1 MSAPQIRIDYRER
14 PSGVPALL
22 EKLGLPTQVCELPVG
37 DYIVGEIAIERK
49 TASDFI
55 GSLTSGHLNNQ
66 LYELS
71 SNFNLSYLIVTG
83 NLFAEYVVSNIPKNA
98 LISKMIGCSAK
109 CSADGKQ
116 GNIITL
122 QLFSDEDLAQAI
134 RFLYD
139 KVQHPEFRL
148 PDLPKFRPSSDDW
161 MTYVLKSLPD
171 IAEVRAKAL
180 LTHFGTLEAV
190 FKATA
195 EDLAKVDGISKRRA
209 EKLFTLFH
217 EHYKGD

>member
-1 MSAPQIRIDYRER
+1 MSDLPIRVDYRER

-22 EKLGLPTQVCELPVG
+22 EKLGLPVLICELPVG
-37 DYIVGEIAIERK
+37 DYIVGDIAVERK

-55 GSLTSGHLNNQ
+55 SSLTSGHLNNQ

-71 SNFNLSYLIVTG
+71 KNFDLSYLIVTG
-83 NLFAEYVVSNIPKNA
+83 NLFAEYLVSNIPRNA
-98 LISKMIGCSAK
+98 IISKLIGCSTK

-122 QLFSDEDLAQAI
+122 QLFSDEDLPQAI

-139 KVQHPEFRL
+139 KVQHPAFRL
-148 PDLPKFRPSSDDW
+148 PDLPKFRPTSNDW

-171 IAEVRAKAL
+171 VGEVRAKAL
-180 LTHFGTLEAV
+180 LTHFGTLEAI
-190 FKATA
+190 FKASA

-209 EKLFTLFH
+209 ERLFTLFH
-217 EHYKGD
+217 ERYKGD